1 MERRCAEDV
10 FSAERWLASAPLHEA
25 GKTTGSGDTLKT
37 GVRREE
43 LGSAS
48 DNLSSDPNA
57 YPLISTFSKPHSE
70 VASTTHLP
78 ALKRFRK
85 GASLVF
91 WFSSRRKVPQQMQR
105 LKNAAKGGLLRQKI
119 PLPQPAENRPFDAPF
134 AAGRDMAAVTWSNL
148 MESLKRM
155 GCGVNFKA
163 DA

>member
-25 GKTTGSGDTLKT
+25 GKTTGSGDTLKP

-43 LGSAS
+43 LGCAS

-57 YPLISTFSKPHSE
+57 YPLIPTFSKPHSE

-91 WFSSRRKVPQQMQR
+91 WFSKTEGPPA
-105 LKNAAKGGLLRQKI
+105 NAAFKKCCERGTSPTKDT
-119 PLPQPAENRPFDAPF
+119 PSPASRNLYPERRSDAVPC
-134 AAGRDMAAVTWSNL
+134 AKSDG
-148 MESLKRM
+148 
-155 GCGVNFKA
+155 
-163 DA
+163 

>member
-25 GKTTGSGDTLKT
+25 GKTTGSGDTLKP

-43 LGSAS
+43 LGCAS
-48 DNLSSDPNA
+48 DNLSSGPNA
-57 YPLISTFSKPHSE
+57 YPLIPTFSKPHSE

-91 WFSSRRKVPQQMQR
+91 WFSSRRKVPQQIYNQIGR
-105 LKNAAKGGLLRQKI
+105 LTLSRKSARSPGREK
-119 PLPQPAENRPFDAPF
+119 APF
-134 AAGRDMAAVTWSNL
+134 RRWS
-148 MESLKRM
+148 SLLTRLSKS
-155 GCGVNFKA
+155 CI
-163 DA
+163 